1 MNISNFKVILIK
13 IMKIINKKNEK
24 SLIDEFVANFKKDI
38 LKKNKAERFSF
49 VLTGGKSPI
58 KLYEKLSSENINWD
72 QIDFFWGDERY
83 VSHNSKRFK
92 L

>member
-58 KLYEKLSSENINWD
+58 KLYEKLSSENKVYSSSNP
-72 QIDFFWGDERY
+72 QY
-83 VSHNSKRFK
+83 KSNTLNKC
-92 L
+92 